1 MISFFASM
9 WIVVI
14 CDCVWSAASCSPHLG
29 YQEGRTIWWQSDL
42 EDAAES
48 HAGCATK
55 DMTIKSGEGGASDLR
70 GCQLFSASG
79 NRRETAGSGGSVVPP
94 DCYLRLTGE
103 GTKLI
108 RGERKNQRVI
118 PMKP

>member
-1 MISFFASM
+1 MGFALHFLGLYGLAPNSSRADM
-9 WIVVI
+9 
-14 CDCVWSAASCSPHLG
+14 AAALTSRGPMLLPNC
-29 YQEGRTIWWQSDL
+29 YQPPAHQFCRGRGN
-42 EDAAES
+42 DAAL
-48 HAGCATK
+48 
-55 DMTIKSGEGGASDLR
+55 DLTTLAR
-70 GCQLFSASG
+70 I
-79 NRRETAGSGGSVVPP
+79 VPP